1 MDPKCDW
8 ALRHLGLF
16 PIEIQTAS
24 YEDLLKV
31 PGLGN
36 KSAYR
41 IVQARRTTRLDFP
54 ALKKLGVVLKRAQYF
69 ITCSGKML
77 YRTPIEEDF
86 ITRQLTSTDQ
96 KTTWSLDHPQTYR
109 QLSLFDDLHLSTPA
123 PEDSLKTLS
132 GQL

>member
-1 MDPKCDW
+1 
-8 ALRHLGLF
+8 
-16 PIEIQTAS
+16 
-24 YEDLLKV
+24 
-31 PGLGN
+31 
-36 KSAYR
+36 
-41 IVQARRTTRLDFP
+41 
-54 ALKKLGVVLKRAQYF
+54 
-69 ITCSGKML
+69 ML

-96 KTTWSLDHPQTYR
+96 KTTWSLDRPQTYR